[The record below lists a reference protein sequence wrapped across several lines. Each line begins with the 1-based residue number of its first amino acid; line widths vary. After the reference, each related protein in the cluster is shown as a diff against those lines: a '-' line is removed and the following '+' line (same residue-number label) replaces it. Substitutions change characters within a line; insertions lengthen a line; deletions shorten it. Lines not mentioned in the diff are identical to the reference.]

1 MATRSKSRARVP
13 LSSSSLSSTSTFTAP
28 PPARVP
34 SRPASVIHKT
44 NTFQRPGT
52 SDDIPGPQ
60 PRSVVST
67 RPQDPENNIQ
77 VVIRSRRRSE
87 REVNDASPIIVQID
101 GAKSQDISIE
111 TSVPTSS
118 LGVVTLPPTRKY
130 PFDVVFGPE
139 ASQELVYDEVVQPM
153 LEEVLEGYNCTLFA
167 YGQTGTGKTYVSL
180 SLVHRFR
187 FQLAFA
193 FRHTMQ
199 GDLTPTPMGNPSMQ
213 AGMIPRALFRLFHQ
227 LETSGADYSVKISY
241 VELYNE
247 ELRDLLAPELAA
259 PSGSTQP
266 MAQGVIKEASVLKI
280 FDDSSKK
287 GVFIQGLEDCP
298 VKDRADALALLTKGS
313 QRRQIAATK
322 FNDHSSRSHSI
333 FTITV
338 HVKETSSIG
347 DDLLKVGKLNLVD
360 LAGSENIGRSGAE
373 NKRAR
378 EAGMINQSLLTLG
391 RVINALVDK
400 SPHVPY
406 RYGFPSLRYIKLTTT
421 SQRVKAHSASS
432 RLPRRAYQDLHY
444 CYDFSRSLQYGGD
457 PLDSRL
463 RSAC

>member
-1 MATRSKSRARVP
+1 M
-13 LSSSSLSSTSTFTAP
+13 AP
-28 PPARVP
+28 PPARAQ
-34 SRPASVIHKT
+34 SRPPSAIHRASAL
-44 NTFQRPGT
+44 QRSGT
-52 SDDIPGPQ
+52 SRDIPDPQ
-60 PRSVVST
+60 LRPATST
-67 RPQDPENNIQ
+67 KPQDPENNIQ
-77 VVIRSRRRSE
+77 VAIRCRRRSE
-87 REVNDASPIIVQID
+87 REVNDASPIIVQME

-130 PFDVVFGPE
+130 PFDVVFGPD
-139 ASQELVYDEVVQPM
+139 ASQELVYDAVVQP
-153 LEEVLEGYNCTLFA
+153 LLQEVLEGYNCTLFA
-167 YGQTGTGKTYVSL
+167 YGQTGTGKTYALIPSAPGCQL
-180 SLVHRFR
+180 QLTLVFS
-187 FQLAFA
+187 
-193 FRHTMQ
+193 HTMQ

-213 AGMIPRALFRLFHQ
+213 AGMIPRVLFRLFHE
-227 LETSGADYSVKISY
+227 LETSNADYSVKISY

-266 MAQGVIKEASVLKI
+266 MAQGVAKEAPILKI

-400 SPHVPY
+400 SSHVPY
-406 RYGFPSLRYIKLTTT
+406 RYVFPPLSAWVAYKYVTESQSSPGFFKTPLVGAPRPVSSRRSLRLGAIWK
-421 SQRVKAHSASS
+421 
-432 RLPRRAYQDLHY
+432 RRCRPSIMLCVPNPSGTNQ
-444 CYDFSRSLQYGGD
+444 S
-457 PLDSRL
+457 
-463 RSAC
+463 